1 MNAKYNLHN
10 KKVNDANCNY
20 VEQKP
25 MSSLLVEL
33 SRFNSNS
40 TSFYPC

>member
-25 MSSLLVEL
+25 MSSLFKILL
-33 SRFNSNS
+33 
-40 TSFYPC
+40 FYIRIAY